1 MDELIIKKLKQGD
14 ERAFRLIYDR
24 HYVLLCRFANRL
36 LDNKDLAEEI
46 VDDVIFWL
54 WEHRSELDITGSV
67 RAYLMRAV
75 RNRCLNELTA
85 RMVRKEVR
93 LSSFMLPENMEL
105 MEILFV
111 EKNHPLGYLLE
122 QELEKELFRI
132 IEELPI
138 ECRAVFKKSRFE
150 QKSYEEIAREQN
162 ISINTVKYHI
172 KNALAFLQKRLQG
185 YLHLLIFYF
194 FMEI

>member
-14 ERAFRLIYDR
+14 ERAFRFIYDR

-36 LDNKDLAEEI
+36 LDNRDLAEEI

-54 WEHRSELDITGSV
+54 WEHRSELDITSSI

-75 RNRCLNELTA
+75 RNRCLNELTS
-85 RMVRKEVR
+85 RTLKEEVS
-93 LSSFMLPENMEL
+93 LSSFMFPENIDLIEV
-105 MEILFV
+105 LFV
-111 EKNHPLGYLLE
+111 EENHPLGYLLE
-122 QELEKELFRI
+122 QELEEELFRA
-132 IEELPI
+132 IEELPA

-162 ISINTVKYHI
+162 ISVNTVKYHI
-172 KNALAFLQKRLQG
+172 KNALAFLQKRLQQ
-185 YLHLLIFYF
+185 YLHLLVFYF
-194 FMEI
+194 FMGN